1 MKIFLAKKSEIQKTV
16 SNFDT
21 VFISKKRN
29 IEHQIGRF
37 LTKYIAKNMFNLT
50 NTEII
55 TKDKKPVLASSD
67 LKFSISHSED
77 YVAVA
82 FSKKE
87 IGLDIEKYKER
98 NLEKL
103 SKYFNKNF
111 DNQEDFYKY
120 WTLFEANYKSNLTNE
135 NKTSFKYNDYYIAI
149 SSLEECDDIKFY
161 DVLNLTK
168 TTTTLENLELDF
180 REIDKTFFI
189 SI

>member
-1 MKIFLAKKSEIQKTV
+1 MKIFLVKKSELQKTV

-21 VFISKKRN
+21 VFTSKKRN

-37 LTKYIAKNMFNLT
+37 LTKYIAENMFNIT

-55 TKDKKPVLASSD
+55 TCSD

-82 FSKKE
+82 FSEKE

-103 SKYFNKNF
+103 SKYFSKKF
-111 DNQEDFYKY
+111 DNQEEFYKY
-120 WTLFEANYKSNLTNE
+120 WTLFEANYKSNLTDE

-149 SSLEECDDIKFY
+149 SSLDNCDDIKFY

-180 REIDKTFFI
+180 KEIDKTFFI